1 MKIIILEGIATSGK
15 TSIQKRLVDFFTQ
28 NNFSYSLITESE
40 TLMPI
45 LDNID
50 KKVSIDFLKKIIE
63 DTLENKYDYI
73 IFDRL
78 FLTHIFRT
86 NSTIED
92 FQDII
97 NLIQDHS
104 LTILL
109 TIDEDK
115 ILDRINHARVYR
127 QKQWNDYVSKK
138 GSDENIYQYYRDQQ
152 RFLISTI
159 TNSNLNYQIY
169 NTSDSHFNSF
179 ANNIIDTL

>member
-15 TSIQKRLVDFFTQ
+15 TTIQNRLVDFFIQ
-28 NNFSYSLITESE
+28 NKFSYFLITESE

-45 LDNID
+45 LDNIN
-50 KKVSIDFLKKIIE
+50 KQISIEFLKKVIE
-63 DTLENKYDYI
+63 NTLKTKSDYI

-86 NSTIED
+86 NSTAED
-92 FQDII
+92 FKDII
-97 NLIQDHS
+97 NLIQDNS

-115 ILDRINHARVYR
+115 ILDRINHARVHR
-127 QKQWNDYVSKK
+127 HKQWNDYVSKK

-152 RFLISTI
+152 RFLIHTI
-159 TNSNLNYQIY
+159 TNSSLNHQIY
-169 NTSDSHFNSF
+169 NTSNSNFDSI
-179 ANNIIDTL
+179 ANNIIDNL